1 MKKKMLLFS
10 IPFVLLAV
18 FFSHGFL
25 PFLLLPIIIII
36 VNYLVDRKENNPVLQ
51 EMKGRLFHSVEE
63 VEQEYG
69 KPDSVVVL
77 PFQHELFIMVS
88 KVQIYIFFNE

>member
-1 MKKKMLLFS
+1 M
-10 IPFVLLAV
+10 V
-18 FFSHGFL
+18 FLSHGFR
-25 PFLLLPIIIII
+25 PFLLLPLIILI

-69 KPDSVVVL
+69 KPDGVVVL
-77 PFQHELFIMVS
+77 NAAKANKLSGVVLSYPERGILVMAGREILVGL
-88 KVQIYIFFNE
+88 N